1 MPNEQPV
8 LPAAP
13 PHERPGVAVAARLV
27 DTAARVERVEEDARE
42 AVKDLQTR
50 GPYGHRVGWV
60 DLDVGG
66 SHGLGTV
73 ATSCSSR
80 IVQVE
85 HPVSLSQ
92 SYQYNSLFPKSDF
105 HGISPIFIYPSHRDM
120 K

>member
-1 MPNEQPV
+1 MPAVPNEQPV
-8 LPAAP
+8 FLAAP
-13 PHERPGVAVAARLV
+13 LHERPGVAVAARLV
-27 DTAARVERVEEDARE
+27 DAAARVERVEEDARE

-85 HPVSLSQ
+85 HPVSLSE
-92 SYQYNSLFPKSDF
+92 
-105 HGISPIFIYPSHRDM
+105 
-120 K
+120 